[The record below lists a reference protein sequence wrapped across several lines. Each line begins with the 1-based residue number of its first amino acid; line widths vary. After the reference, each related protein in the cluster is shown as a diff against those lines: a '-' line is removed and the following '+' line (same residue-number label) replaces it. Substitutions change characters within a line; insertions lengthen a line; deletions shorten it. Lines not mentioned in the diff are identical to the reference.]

1 MKEAEVVTRAPRT
14 RGNGEGSVYQEGAKK
29 ARQFGEEPTGRWVA
43 QVRVEGKY
51 RRTFH
56 PTEAAAKRALKK
68 LVAAV
73 DSGQG
78 VADGNLT
85 LGDLLDRWETKVL
98 ASRDIAPRTAETYR
112 WALGTLR
119 ADLGTRRVRK
129 LTADAIEA
137 AFHARAAEGM
147 SRASLVKV
155 RSVLGQALDWSM
167 RRGLVMSNAARIV
180 ELPAEAK
187 RTPPGRALTVDQA
200 KTLIRAAEGDRLE
213 ALWLVMLM
221 LGLRPGEATGLSW
234 VDVDLKAGVVH
245 VRRSL
250 KLGNG
255 GALYIDEQLKTTRSR
270 RSLDAPPAV
279 ITALEAHRKRQIDER
294 LVADPVWQHD
304 ADLVFTTHVG
314 TPINPSNLRRSF
326 AKLTTSAGLGA
337 WHPHE
342 LRHSAASIMSAA
354 GLPLER
360 VADVLGHDGTR
371 MTALVYRHAV
381 APTIDGAR
389 LMEDAL
395 G

>member
-1 MKEAEVVTRAPRT
+1 MDARAPRT
-14 RGNGEGSVYQEGAKK
+14 RGNGEGSVYQEGAKR
-29 ARQFGEEPTGRWVA
+29 ARSLGEDLNGRWVA

-68 LVAAV
+68 MVAAV
-73 DSGQG
+73 DSGLG
-78 VADGNLT
+78 IADGNLT
-85 LGDLLDRWETKVL
+85 LGDLLDRWEAKAL
-98 ASRDIAPRTAETYR
+98 AGRDVAPRTAETYR
-112 WALGTLR
+112 WALGVLS
-119 ADLGTRRVRK
+119 ADLGSRRVRK
-129 LTADAIEA
+129 LSADAVEA
-137 AFHARAAEGM
+137 AFATRASEGM

-167 RRGLVMSNAARIV
+167 RRGLVGTNVARIV
-180 ELPAEAK
+180 ELPAEAR

-200 KTLIRAAEGDRLE
+200 KKLVQEAEGDRLH

-234 VDVDLKAGVVH
+234 VDVDLRAGVVH

-250 KLGNG
+250 KFGVAGTLHV
-255 GALYIDEQLKTTRSR
+255 DEQLKTSKSR

-279 ITALEAHRKRQIDER
+279 IVALKAHQQRQTKEKVIASPDWLNE
-294 LVADPVWQHD
+294 D
-304 ADLVFTTHVG
+304 DLVFTTNVG
-314 TPINPSNLRRSF
+314 SPIDPSNLRRSF
-326 AKLTTSAGLGA
+326 AKLTTSAGLGV

-381 APTIDGAR
+381 VPTIDGAR
-389 LMEDAL
+389 LMEDVL

>member
-1 MKEAEVVTRAPRT
+1 MESRALRT

-29 ARQFGEEPTGRWVA
+29 AREQREEPVGRWVA
-43 QVRVEGKY
+43 QVRVDGKY

-68 LVAAV
+68 MVAAI

-85 LGDLLDRWETKVL
+85 VADLLNRWEAKVL
-98 ASRDIAPRTAETYR
+98 AGRDVAPRTAETYR
-112 WALGTLR
+112 WALGILR
-119 ADLGTRRVRK
+119 EDLGTRRVRK

-137 AFHARAAEGM
+137 EFDRRASGGM

-167 RRGLVMSNAARIV
+167 RRGLVGSNVARVV
-180 ELPAEAK
+180 ELPAVAR
-187 RTPPGRALTVDQA
+187 RTPPGRALTVEQA
-200 KTLIRAAEGDRLE
+200 KALVRAADGDRLH

-234 VDVDLKAGVVH
+234 DDVDLKAGVVH

-250 KLGNG
+250 KFGEG
-255 GALYIDEQLKTTRSR
+255 GTLHVDEQLKTSKSR
-270 RSLDAPPAV
+270 RSLDAPPALIV
-279 ITALEAHRKRQIDER
+279 ALKAHRKRQIAER
-294 LVADPVWQHD
+294 LDAPLAWQNHD
-304 ADLVFTTHVG
+304 DLVFTTNVG
-314 TPINPSNLRRSF
+314 SPINPSNLRRSF
-326 AKLTTSAGLGA
+326 AKLTTSAGLGV

-381 APTIDGAR
+381 SPTVDGAR

-395 G
+395 R

>member
-1 MKEAEVVTRAPRT
+1 M

-29 ARQFGEEPTGRWVA
+29 ARELGEAPTGRWVA

-73 DSGQG
+73 DSGHG

-85 LGDLLDRWETKVL
+85 LGDLLSRWEAKVL
-98 ASRDIAPRTAETYR
+98 AGRDLAPRTAETYR
-112 WALGTLR
+112 WALGVLR
-119 ADLGTRRVRK
+119 ADLGARRVRK
-129 LTADAIEA
+129 LSADTIEA
-137 AFHARAAEGM
+137 AFDVRASAGM
-147 SRASLVKV
+147 SRASLVKI

-167 RRGLVMSNAARIV
+167 RRGLVGSNVARIV
-180 ELPAEAK
+180 ELPAEAR
-187 RTPPGRALTVDQA
+187 RTPLGRALTVEQA
-200 KTLIRAAEGDRLE
+200 KTLLREAEGDRLH

-234 VDVDLKAGVVH
+234 VDVDMKAGIVH

-250 KLGNG
+250 KFGEG
-255 GALYIDEQLKTTRSR
+255 GTLHVDEQLKTSRSR

-279 ITALEAHRKRQIDER
+279 IVALKAHRKRQIAER
-294 LVADPVWQHD
+294 LD
-304 ADLVFTTHVG
+304 AGPIWMNPDDLVFTTNVG
-314 TPINPSNLRRSF
+314 SPINPSNLRRSF
-326 AKLTTSAGLGA
+326 ARLTTSAGLGV

-381 APTIDGAR
+381 TPTVAGAR

>member
-1 MKEAEVVTRAPRT
+1 M

-29 ARQFGEEPTGRWVA
+29 ARELGEAPTGRWVA

-85 LGDLLDRWETKVL
+85 LGDLLSRWEAKVL
-98 ASRDIAPRTAETYR
+98 AGRDIAPRTAETYR
-112 WALGTLR
+112 WALGVLR
-119 ADLGTRRVRK
+119 ADLGARRVRK
-129 LTADAIEA
+129 LSADTIEA
-137 AFHARAAEGM
+137 AFDVRASAGM
-147 SRASLVKV
+147 SRASLVKI

-167 RRGLVMSNAARIV
+167 RRGLVGSNVARVV
-180 ELPAEAK
+180 ELPAEAR
-187 RTPPGRALTVDQA
+187 RTPLGRALTVEQA
-200 KTLIRAAEGDRLE
+200 KTLLREAEGDRLH

-234 VDVDLKAGVVH
+234 VDVDVKAGIVH

-250 KLGNG
+250 KFGEG
-255 GALYIDEQLKTTRSR
+255 GTLRVDEQLKTSRSR

-279 ITALEAHRKRQIDER
+279 IVALKAHRKRQIAER
-294 LVADPVWQHD
+294 LD
-304 ADLVFTTHVG
+304 AGPMWTNPDDLVFTTAVG
-314 TPINPSNLRRSF
+314 SPINPSNLPRSF
-326 AKLTTSAGLGA
+326 ARLTTSAGLGV

-381 APTIDGAR
+381 TPTVAGAR